1 MTFEKDEL
9 ESYAAYMDFIRE
21 LIAEESKTKFTIQ
34 KYIPRPDEIEIGQV
48 KTKDNGKWV
57 FYYTISYI
65 RQDPHFRNNE
75 PFTNTITGMSTQIS
89 FASWKLLIIRENR
102 EKRIDE
108 LLSSLQPEHRIKLRH
123 NGI

>member
-21 LIAEESKTKFTIQ
+21 LIAEESKNKFTIQ
-34 KYIPRPDEIEIGQV
+34 KYIAHPDEINIGQV
-48 KTKDNGKWV
+48 KRKNNGKWT
-57 FYYTISYI
+57 FYYTISYLHI
-65 RQDPHFRNNE
+65 DPLLINGQCK
-75 PFTNTITGMSTQIS
+75 NTITGMSTQIS
-89 FASWKLLIIRENR
+89 FENWKLLIIRENR